1 MASLNRNG
9 IIISCGNFSRKLP
22 WIPIAVL
29 NVSFKDV
36 EYRFCGFP
44 IVSLDCQVNQ
54 VMVMG
59 KTQQDTSQNLASSNH
74 NCDFPPNQ
82 KKNRAT
88 LQGRR
93 TAAGRRQAYPRSTCC
108 IQLPRRI
115 GKNPKYLD
123 ELWWT
128 YVFWMRA
135 CFLVGNIILDVLIS
149 GITFY
154 YAWILLIDIPLFFPS
169 NANNS

>member
-59 KTQQDTSQNLASSNH
+59 KTRQDTSQNLASSNH

-82 KKNRAT
+82 KKQGNPAGQKNSRWTKAGVSKVHLLYPIAEKNREK
-88 LQGRR
+88 
-93 TAAGRRQAYPRSTCC
+93 S
-108 IQLPRRI
+108 
-115 GKNPKYLD
+115 
-123 ELWWT
+123 E
-128 YVFWMRA
+128 
-135 CFLVGNIILDVLIS
+135 IS
-149 GITFY
+149 G
-154 YAWILLIDIPLFFPS
+154 
-169 NANNS
+169 